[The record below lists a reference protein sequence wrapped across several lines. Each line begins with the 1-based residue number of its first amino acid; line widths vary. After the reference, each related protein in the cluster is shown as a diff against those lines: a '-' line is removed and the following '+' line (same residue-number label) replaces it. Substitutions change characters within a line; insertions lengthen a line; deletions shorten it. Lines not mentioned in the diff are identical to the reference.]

1 MEKAAA
7 ESSDAKTG
15 ETLDAEKLVKKL
27 KRQHPGAI

>member
-15 ETLDAEKLVKKL
+15 ETLDTEKLVKKL